1 MKINDILNTFRN
13 FELNVG
19 ESFFSCIDNV
29 IDVEDFLTWLDIHY
43 PNIYKKAEKNFYNIW
58 PADGIPSFKS
68 DFGKGNVFD
77 LEMIL
82 DAISQ
87 FYYNYF
93 DDSCTITKH
102 IYTIVAEYI
111 LDKNLMNKIDIAIK
125 QYYDDI

>member
-1 MKINDILNTFRN
+1 MKINDILNTFRD

-43 PNIYKKAEKNFYNIW
+43 PNIYKNAEKNFYNIW
-58 PADGIPSFKS
+58 PTDGVPSFKS

-93 DDSCTITKH
+93 DDSCTIAKH